1 MKQPSTTPRP
11 RHSDEPVSV
20 CQRCGLPL
28 PDGEWA
34 GTCPRCLI
42 AAFAE
47 EEKEGVEFVPGFV
60 VQEEIARGGMGIVYR
75 AVQRHS
81 GRLVALK
88 MILPHLLDSSRVR
101 ARFRAEVKS
110 VARLDHPNVL
120 PIYEAGENRGVPYL
134 AMKFVAGG
142 SLAQRRAEF
151 SGKPRVCARL
161 VAAAARGVQH
171 AHERGILH
179 RDLKPGNILLDG
191 NEQPLVTDFGLAK
204 WLDTNTNLTRT
215 LTIFGTP
222 RYIATQQAKG
232 PAAKLTPAADVYSL
246 GAILF
251 DLFTGRPPFLGEH
264 ALAVI
269 QQASEK
275 PAPKLRSLA
284 PTLDR
289 DLETVCARCLER
301 EPGARYQTAGDLAV
315 DLERWLEGRP
325 IIARRVSPPVR
336 AWRWAKRNPK
346 LAAATAAAFCSAT

>member
-88 MILPHLLDSSRVR
+88 MILPHLLDSSQVR

-120 PIYEAGENRGVPYL
+120 PIYEAGENRGPNL
-134 AMKFVAGG
+134 AVN
-142 SLAQRRAEF
+142 RA
-151 SGKPRVCARL
+151 CAR
-161 VAAAARGVQH
+161 GSW
-171 AHERGILH
+171 
-179 RDLKPGNILLDG
+179 LLRR
-191 NEQPLVTDFGLAK
+191 EAYS
-204 WLDTNTNLTRT
+204 T
-215 LTIFGTP
+215 LTSGEFFTAISNQ
-222 RYIATQQAKG
+222 AT
-232 PAAKLTPAADVYSL
+232 
-246 GAILF
+246 
-251 DLFTGRPPFLGEH
+251 
-264 ALAVI
+264 
-269 QQASEK
+269 
-275 PAPKLRSLA
+275 
-284 PTLDR
+284 
-289 DLETVCARCLER
+289 
-301 EPGARYQTAGDLAV
+301 
-315 DLERWLEGRP
+315 
-325 IIARRVSPPVR
+325 
-336 AWRWAKRNPK
+336 
-346 LAAATAAAFCSAT
+346 FCSTGMSNH